1 MNATLQNF
9 AKLSDNSKGAALMS
23 GASLA
28 FVLNDFMMKLV
39 FTELSVVQSVFLR
52 GLFVCPLLILI
63 CLQRHQLF
71 AAVPRSDRGIIA
83 CRTALEITITFLFL
97 LALSQLSLAH
107 VTAVLQAVP
116 LILTVFAAIILREK
130 VGWRRW
136 MAVVTGFIGV
146 MLIIKPGL
154 DGFSVFSLSVLMAA
168 ILIAARDI
176 LTRQL
181 SVQTPSFF
189 VALVTALAVTVA
201 GGIATVA
208 TGWHAPSLSSWFL
221 MGGAALAIPA
231 AYVLS
236 IATMRV
242 GDVSFVTPFRYTA
255 VVFATI
261 LSCLLT
267 GHLPDRLSF
276 LGTILVIAAG
286 IYCLHREHLLAT
298 Q

>member
-1 MNATLQNF
+1 
-9 AKLSDNSKGAALMS
+9 
-23 GASLA
+23 
-28 FVLNDFMMKLV
+28 
-39 FTELSVVQSVFLR
+39 
-52 GLFVCPLLILI
+52 
-63 CLQRHQLF
+63 
-71 AAVPRSDRGIIA
+71 
-83 CRTALEITITFLFL
+83 
-97 LALSQLSLAH
+97 
-107 VTAVLQAVP
+107 
-116 LILTVFAAIILREK
+116 
-130 VGWRRW
+130 

-154 DGFSVFSLSVLMAA
+154 DDFSVFSLSVLMAA
-168 ILIAARDI
+168 ILIAARDV

-181 SVQTPSFF
+181 SLQTPSFL
-189 VALVTALAVTVA
+189 VALVTALAVTFT
-201 GGIATVA
+201 GGMATAA
-208 TGWHAPSLSSWFL
+208 TGWQAPSASSWFL

-267 GHLPDRLSF
+267 GHLPDELSF